1 MSESMINFTSFD
13 AQTKEQVAYLLD
25 HFTIENNTLRVVKAF
40 NFEKDQHKF
49 EFYVVSS
56 QKDRLKVKIM
66 IQDENDQVPSFV
78 QTEYKFYVKQKEMSN
93 NSTCGKLYAIDL
105 DSNEQLNFTFVDDES
120 AEQPAFTIFKLVNL
134 DGFDGLQGLFGTE
147 LQLIKDLPADI
158 YSFKLKVK
166 IIYIL
171 KT

>member
-1 MSESMINFTSFD
+1 MSESMINYTLFD
-13 AQTKEQVAYLLD
+13 AQTKEQVAYLLE

-66 IQDENDQVPSFV
+66 IEDENDQVPSFV
-78 QTEYKFYVKQKEMSN
+78 QTEYKFYVKQREMNN
-93 NSTCGKLYAIDL
+93 NSSCGKLYAIDL
-105 DSNEQLNFTFVDDES
+105 DSNEQLNFTIVDDES
-120 AEQPAFTIFKLVNL
+120 EQPASGIFKLVNM

-147 LQLIKDLPADI
+147 LQLVKDLPTDVI
-158 YSFKLKVK
+158 SFKLKVR
-166 IIYIL
+166 INQL
-171 KT
+171 F